1 MPAPPIIL
9 HATPPLAPLPA
20 SDPESL
26 YHIAL
31 FQLAA
36 PAQYAVQPGDWAQ
49 NGGKLPYVTHLGQ
62 QVPSSYLPNL
72 PGFQNPDAHLSAAEK
87 ADALSWKSYLDA
99 NILDLNHTYYS
110 LPPNYPQT
118 IAKAQLATLSFPQT
132 LYIPQR
138 IRSTIQS
145 RLAFVGLWGL
155 GGLNDGDAVQE
166 DQRILEEKYITGPGG
181 TLAPRAWTGWRSG
194 QEAEQRRR
202 KWGEQ
207 QLDTRIKAAF
217 DPLARGLEGKTYF
230 FGDTPTTPDLHL
242 FSLLTFLLTPSQT
255 PPPPNPLPNPLLPT
269 LLRTTYPSLIAHH
282 ARLLAYL
289 SLDWPSFPLSR
300 RPRNVGGNSWGE
312 TLGRFVPGPSSS
324 TSAFTSTTPNKPEKE
339 KEAKKEKEK
348 KEEKKEK
355 TSKEKSF
362 ERGRW
367 LWFAG
372 AAVSMVSYLF
382 WSGIVAYG
390 EFDDDQEGEG
400 EWIEVEEEVRS

>member
-20 SDPESL
+20 SDAESL
-26 YHIAL
+26 YYIAL

-36 PAQYAVQPGDWAQ
+36 PGQYGAETGDWGQ
-49 NGGKLPYVTHLGQ
+49 NGGKLPYVTHLGHK
-62 QVPSSYLPNL
+62 VPSAYLPNL
-72 PGFQNPDAHLSAAEK
+72 PGFQDPDAHLSAEEK

-99 NILDLNHTYYS
+99 NIVDLVNHTYYS

-132 LYIPQR
+132 QYIPQR
-138 IRSTIQS
+138 IRSVIKS
-145 RLAFVGLWGL
+145 RLTFVGLWGL
-155 GGLNDGDAVQE
+155 GGLNDGDAVEE
-166 DQRILEEKYITGPGG
+166 DQRILEEKFITGPGG
-181 TLAPRAWTGWRSG
+181 TVAPRAWTGWRSG
-194 QEAEQRRR
+194 QEAEKRRR

-207 QLDTRIKAAF
+207 QLDTRIQSAF
-217 DPLARGLEGKTYF
+217 DPLARRLEGKNYF
-230 FGDTPTTPDLHL
+230 FGDIPTTPDLHL
-242 FSLLTFLLTPSQT
+242 FSLLTFLLTPS
-255 PPPPNPLPNPLLPT
+255 LPNPLLPT
-269 LLRTTYPSLIAHH
+269 LLRTTYPSLVTHH
-282 ARLLAYL
+282 DRLLTHL
-289 SLDWPSFPLSR
+289 SLDWASFPLL
-300 RPRNVGGNSWGE
+300 RPRIVKAASWGE
-312 TLGRFVPGPSSS
+312 TLSSFIPGPSASAS
-324 TSAFTSTTPNKPEKE
+324 TPKKTEKE
-339 KEAKKEKEK
+339 G
-348 KEEKKEK
+348 KKEK

-390 EFDDDQEGEG
+390 EFDDEEG

>member
-1 MPAPPIIL
+1 MPAPPITL

-20 SDPESL
+20 SDAESL
-26 YHIAL
+26 YYIAL

-36 PAQYAVQPGDWAQ
+36 PGRYGVETGDWGQ
-49 NGGKLPYVTHLGQ
+49 NGGKLPYVTHLGHK
-62 QVPSSYLPNL
+62 VPSAYLPNL
-72 PGFQNPDAHLSAAEK
+72 PGFQDPDAHLSAEEK
-87 ADALSWKSYLDA
+87 TDALSWKSYLDA
-99 NILDLNHTYYS
+99 NIVDLVNHTYYS

-138 IRSTIQS
+138 IRSVIKS
-145 RLAFVGLWGL
+145 RLTFVGLWGL
-155 GGLNDGDAVQE
+155 GGLNDGDAVEE
-166 DQRILEEKYITGPGG
+166 DQRILSEKFITGPGG
-181 TLAPRAWTGWRSG
+181 TVAPRAWTGWRSG
-194 QEAEQRRR
+194 QEAEKRRR
-202 KWGEQ
+202 QWGEQ

-217 DPLARGLEGKTYF
+217 DPLARRLEGKNYF
-230 FGDTPTTPDLHL
+230 FGDMQVLLSLFIHPHPFLYLSHSPTTPDLHL
-242 FSLLTFLLTPSQT
+242 FSLLTFLLTPS
-255 PPPPNPLPNPLLPT
+255 LPNPLLPT
-269 LLRTTYPSLIAHH
+269 LLLTTYPSLSAYHD
-282 ARLLAYL
+282 RLLTHL
-289 SLDWPSFPLSR
+289 SLDWASFPLL
-300 RPRNVGGNSWGE
+300 RPRPRGVKAASWGE
-312 TLGRFVPGPSSS
+312 TLSSFIPGPS
-324 TSAFTSTTPNKPEKE
+324 TSASTPNKKE
-339 KEAKKEKEK
+339 

-390 EFDDDQEGEG
+390 EFDDEEG